1 MVRPG
6 RAVRYSKYEPTLD
19 DLDSAELMRMIQDRL
34 LASGYERDP
43 WDPDPDARPTLD
55 DLHEAIAEA
64 LLREGLVDES
74 LLDAAMEADD
84 WRQSE
89 LGRLVRDLAQRLERD
104 GFLRPGEGE
113 EPGGSEP
120 GAEGSGPGAV
130 APARD
135 PGRATFELTDKAIDF
150 LGYRTLKD
158 VLGGAGAASVG
169 AHETDATTTGVETT
183 GASRPY
189 AFGDALNLDVT
200 ETFKQAARR
209 GLGDGL
215 VLEEGDLWVQESE
228 LSSSCATVV
237 LLDCSHSMILYGEDR
252 FTPAKRVALAL
263 AHLIRTQYPGDTVRF
278 VLFHDTAEEIPLAR
292 LATAQ
297 VGPYHTN
304 TAQGLRLAQRL
315 LARQRKDMK
324 QIVMIT
330 DGKPSA
336 LTLPNGRIYKNAYG
350 LDPMVMGQ
358 TLREVAGCRR
368 DGIQINTF
376 MLARDPALIAFVQ
389 RVSAMTRGKAY
400 FTTPQTIGRYVLQ
413 DFATRRTRSVN

>member
-1 MVRPG
+1 VAK
-6 RAVRYSKYEPTLD
+6 AVRYSKYEATLD
-19 DLDSAELMRMIQDRL
+19 DLDSAELMRLIQDQL
-34 LASGYERDP
+34 LASGFDHDP

-55 DLHEAIAEA
+55 DLYRAIAEA

-74 LLDAAMEADD
+74 LLDAALEADD
-84 WRQSE
+84 WRQTE

-104 GFLRPGEGE
+104 GYLRPGDGE
-113 EPGGSEP
+113 
-120 GAEGSGPGAV
+120 GAEGDGRPQVGA
-130 APARD
+130 PQQD
-135 PGRATFELTDKAIDF
+135 PGRATIELTDKAIDF

-158 VLGGAGAASVG
+158 VLGGAGAATLG

-209 GLGDGL
+209 GLAGGL
-215 VLEEGDLWVQESE
+215 QLEEGDLWVHEAE
-228 LSSSCATVV
+228 LTSSCATVV

-278 VLFHDTAEEIPLAR
+278 VLFHDSAEEIPLAR

-304 TAQGLRLAQRL
+304 TAEGLRLAQKI
-315 LARQRKDMK
+315 LARQRQEMK

-336 LTLPNGRIYKNAYG
+336 ITLPGGRIYKNAYG
-350 LDPMVMGQ
+350 LDPLVLGE
-358 TLREVAGCRR
+358 TLREVGACRR
-368 DGIQINTF
+368 SGTQINTF
-376 MLARDPALIAFVQ
+376 MLARDPELIAFVQ
-389 RVSAMTRGKAY
+389 RVSRMTRGKAY

-413 DFATRRTRSVN
+413 DFQSRRTKLVN

>member
-1 MVRPG
+1 MLRAG
-6 RAVRYSKYEPTLD
+6 RAIRYSRYEPTLD

-34 LASGYERDP
+34 LASGFERDP

-55 DLHEAIAEA
+55 DLYEAIAEA
-64 LLREGLVDES
+64 LLREGLVDEA

-113 EPGGSEP
+113 DPT
-120 GAEGSGPGAV
+120 GAGPAAGAV
-130 APARD
+130 AEARD

-158 VLGGAGAASVG
+158 VLGGAGSASVG

-189 AFGDALNLDVT
+189 AYGDALNLDVT

-209 GLGDGL
+209 GAAAALE
-215 VLEEGDLWVQESE
+215 LEEGDLWVHESE
-228 LSSSCATVV
+228 FTSSCATVV

-263 AHLIRTQYPGDTVRF
+263 AHLIRTQYPGDSVRF
-278 VLFHDTAEEIPLAR
+278 VLFHDGAEEIPLAR

-336 LTLPNGRIYKNAYG
+336 ITLPGGRIYRNAYG
-350 LDPMVMGQ
+350 LDPLVLGE
-358 TLREVAGCRR
+358 TLREVGACRR
-368 DGIQINTF
+368 AGIQINTF
-376 MLARDPALIAFVQ
+376 MLAREPELIAFVQ
-389 RVSAMTRGKAY
+389 RVARMTRGKAY
-400 FTTPQTIGRYVLQ
+400 FTTPQTIGQYVLQ
-413 DFATRRTRSVN
+413 DFQARRTKLVN

>member
-1 MVRPG
+1 MR
-6 RAVRYSKYEPTLD
+6 RSAAVRYSKYEATLD
-19 DLDSAELMRMIQDRL
+19 DLDSAELMRMLQDQL
-34 LASGYERDP
+34 LASGFERNP

-55 DLHEAIAEA
+55 DLYQAIAEA
-64 LLREGLVDES
+64 LLREDLVDPS
-74 LLDAAMEADD
+74 LLDAAMEAED

-104 GFLRPGEGE
+104 GFLRPGEGDDA
-113 EPGGSEP
+113 
-120 GAEGSGPGAV
+120 GAPGPGSV

-189 AFGDALNLDVT
+189 AFGDALNLDIT

-209 GLGDGL
+209 GLEGAL

-228 LSSSCATVV
+228 LTSSCATVV

-263 AHLIRTQYPGDTVRF
+263 AHLIRTQYPGDSLRF
-278 VLFHDTAEEIPLAR
+278 VLFHDSAEEIPLAR

-336 LTLPNGRIYKNAYG
+336 ITLPGGRIYKNAYG
-350 LDPMVMGQ
+350 LDPLVLGE
-358 TLREVAGCRR
+358 TLREVGACRR
-368 DGIQINTF
+368 AGIQINTF
-376 MLARDPALIAFVQ
+376 MLARDPELIAFVQ
-389 RVSAMTRGKAY
+389 RVSRMTRGKAY
-400 FTTPQTIGRYVLQ
+400 FTTPHTIGQYVLQ
-413 DFATRRTRSVN
+413 DFQARRTKLVN